1 MSYSQDQLREAV
13 DAVFDKFDTDGSN
26 TLDPKE
32 VHNLINAAL
41 THMNAGRQATQEEV
55 QALVDA
61 VDKNGDGKISKPELL
76 KIFQQ
81 VANQ

>member
-1 MSYSQDQLREAV
+1 MSYSEQQLREAV
-13 DAVFDKFDTDGSN
+13 DAVFDKFDADGSN
-26 TLDPKE
+26 SLDPKE
-32 VHNLINAAL
+32 VYNLINAAL
-41 THMNAGRQATQEEV
+41 SHMNAGRQATQEEV